1 MIAFLFNFSNDYH
14 ECCFLC
20 PRNLDQSTLTVVRSR
35 AGSDSDLS
43 QISST
48 NANSF
53 PFMNT
58 MQQSLGVMLSASPL
72 VMLITSLR
80 TSTRDSFDGTSK
92 TSAINV
98 TASVENINFSMN
110 YKQFNKT
117 AAEVGDLH
125 LDLLLK
131 VRRMQS
137 SI

>member
-1 MIAFLFNFSNDYH
+1 MIAFLFNFSIDCK
-14 ECCFLC
+14 CCFPC
-20 PRNLDQSTLTVVRSR
+20 SRNLDQSTTLTVVHSR

-92 TSAINV
+92 TSAINI

-131 VRRMQS
+131 VRRKQS
-137 SI
+137 PI